1 MVRVKRHIE
10 GLHVQDT
17 KTDSYASVG
26 ILDAIASTTIEDGRG
41 DDADVLQCTEN
52 VDLEWI

>member
-1 MVRVKRHIE
+1 MLRVKHTLMW
-10 GLHVQDT
+10 LHLQDA

-26 ILDAIASTTIEDGRG
+26 ILDAIASTTIEDGSG